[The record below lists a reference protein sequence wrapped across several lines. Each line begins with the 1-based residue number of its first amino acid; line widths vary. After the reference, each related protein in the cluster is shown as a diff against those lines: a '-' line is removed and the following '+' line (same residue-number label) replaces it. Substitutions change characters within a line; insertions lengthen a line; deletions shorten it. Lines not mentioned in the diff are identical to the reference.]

1 MWLTPHSSLRR
12 AFQHRFGVLADAA
25 PLALLLAS
33 CIDGMGAIL
42 VLFGLTLLNNLLI
55 EAPTQL
61 LAIAVVVMAAALVGM
76 LYVMPEWA
84 QGTMPYRLMRLMAV
98 VVVGVVAYFATL
110 AVLGF
115 KVKEFTRRTV

>member
-1 MWLTPHSSLRR
+1 MSIGLAACLNAGLLYWQLRKQDIFTPQPGWASFLLR
-12 AFQHRFGVLADAA
+12 
-25 PLALLLAS
+25 
-33 CIDGMGAIL
+33 
-42 VLFGLTLLNNLLI
+42 
-55 EAPTQL
+55 

-98 VVVGVVAYFATL
+98 VAVGVVAYFATL

-115 KVKEFTRRTV
+115 KVKEFARRTV